1 MVFGLPHISDYYK
14 FEIMPYAVPYIL
26 PTLQTFLTISVYT
39 TVAIAI
45 SGAIEVVQISGSC
58 CNIMLR
64 WLKPKR
70 IQFTIIAIVLFSIVF
85 NASRW
90 FEIKTFET
98 FDSQYNETF
107 AILQVIKPKFFH

>member
-1 MVFGLPHISDYYK
+1 
-14 FEIMPYAVPYIL
+14 MPYALPYIL

-45 SGAIEVVQISGSC
+45 RGSTEVVQSGSC
-58 CNIMLR
+58 CNMMLH
-64 WLKPKR
+64 WLNPKS
-70 IQFTIIAIVLFSIVF
+70 IKFTIISIVLFSIVF

-98 FDSQYNETF
+98 YDMQYNVTI
-107 AILQVIKPKFFH
+107 AIVQVTNFINHVHRSQIKF